1 MDMLER
7 EGVQTC
13 RILGGILRMRVFV
26 IKAELEAT
34 GEVETT
40 VGQHDP
46 IYVLRRSAAAL
57 WRMVGV
63 CSKSQISWSAITGK

>member
-1 MDMLER
+1 MQD
-7 EGVQTC
+7 
-13 RILGGILRMRVFV
+13 LGGHIEDEGLCN
-26 IKAELEAT
+26 KAELEAT

-46 IYVLRRSAAAL
+46 IYVLRRSVAAL

-63 CSKSQISWSAITGK
+63 CSKSQVSWSAITGE

>member
-1 MDMLER
+1 
-7 EGVQTC
+7 
-13 RILGGILRMRVFV
+13 MRVFV